1 MFLRIRPSVS
11 ALAFIIGVTAGFW
24 PFHTQVDALE
34 SDATSDVKQI
44 AIIGAG
50 SAGSSTAYY
59 LHKLAQE
66 EGIEVNITVFER
78 SSYVGGRS
86 TTVDAYDDPAH
97 PVELGASIFVSV
109 NEILMNAT
117 KEFGL
122 DLKPLS
128 DEEEHETIGIW
139 NGEKFVLLQTS
150 GGWEWWNNA
159 KMLWKYGM
167 SPIRANKLM
176 QATVGKFLKLY
187 QEPFFPF
194 RSLSERVV
202 ELDLV
207 SATAVTGDELLA
219 SNSVYPPFT
228 TDIIQAF
235 TRVNYLQNL
244 GVIHGLETMVSM
256 ATDGATQIRG
266 GNWQI
271 FDRMLNASGATV
283 YLDTA
288 VSSLEKNS
296 GRYTLTAKPAKAAW
310 NSAASKQQFDS
321 VVIAAPFQYS
331 GLKLSDGLVEKNP
344 DEIPYV
350 QLHATLF
357 TTPLKLDGSYF
368 GLKPGDVVPT
378 TVYTTLSPSD
388 DPTSRTDIVGKAGFF
403 SISALRSVTHPTSG
417 RKEFIYKIFSSEAV
431 TNEFLGSLFGIRLP
445 EVKSLADSPNDD
457 ITWFY
462 PHVWNSYPYEYP
474 RVTFED
480 IELAR
485 GLYYTAGIESFIST
499 METSALMGKNVAQLL
514 VEDFTEVLGGEKSEQ
529 KEKSNV
535 IEEL

>member
-1 MFLRIRPSVS
+1 MRPCLLALSFTAGVS
-11 ALAFIIGVTAGFW
+11 AGFW
-24 PFHTQVDALE
+24 PFHTKVDALE
-34 SDATSDVKQI
+34 SDASDVKQI

-50 SAGSSTAYY
+50 AAGSSTAYY
-59 LHKLAQE
+59 LHKLAEE

-78 SSYVGGRS
+78 SSYIGGRS
-86 TTVDAYDDPAH
+86 TTVNAYDNQSH
-97 PVELGASIFVSV
+97 PVELGASIFVHI

-122 DLKPLS
+122 ELNPLA
-128 DEEEHETIGIW
+128 DEEQHETVGIW
-139 NGEKFVLLQTS
+139 NGEKFVLTQTS
-150 GGWEWWNNA
+150 GGWEWWNTA
-159 KMLWKYGM
+159 KMIWKYGI
-167 SPIRANKLM
+167 SPIRANNLM
-176 QATVGKFLKLY
+176 KATVAKFLELY
-187 QEPFFPF
+187 KPPFFPF
-194 RSLSERVV
+194 RSLTERVI

-207 SATAVTGDELLA
+207 SATGVTGDQLLA
-219 SNSVYPPFT
+219 ANSVYPPFT

-256 ATDGATQIRG
+256 STDGATQVKG
-266 GNWQI
+266 GNWQM

-283 YLDTA
+283 HLDTA
-288 VSSLEKNS
+288 VSSLEKDN
-296 GRYTLTAKPAKAAW
+296 GRYTLTSKPTNAAW
-310 NSAASKQQFDS
+310 TSVSSEQRFDS
-321 VVIAAPFQYS
+321 VVIAAPFQYT
-331 GLKLSDGLVEKNP
+331 GLKLSDGIVEKTP

-388 DPTSRTDIVGKAGFF
+388 DPTSRTDIVVPK
-403 SISALRSVTHPTSG
+403 LDSVTFTP
-417 RKEFIYKIFSSEAV
+417 
-431 TNEFLGSLFGIRLP
+431 
-445 EVKSLADSPNDD
+445 DDD

-514 VEDFTEVLGGEKSEQ
+514 VEDFVEMSGGPKADQ
-529 KEKSNV
+529 KGTQKV
-535 IEEL
+535 VEEL

>member
-1 MFLRIRPSVS
+1 M
-11 ALAFIIGVTAGFW
+11 
-24 PFHTQVDALE
+24 
-34 SDATSDVKQI
+34 
-44 AIIGAG
+44 
-50 SAGSSTAYY
+50 
-59 LHKLAQE
+59 
-66 EGIEVNITVFER
+66 NITVFER

-139 NGEKFVLLQTS
+139 NGEMFVLLQTS

-176 QATVGKFLKLY
+176 KATVGKFLKLY

-288 VSSLEKNS
+288 VSSVEKNS
-296 GRYTLTAKPAKAAW
+296 GQYTLTAKPAKAAW

-331 GLKLSDGLVEKNP
+331 GLKLSDGLVEKSP

-357 TTPLKLDGSYF
+357 TTPLKLDGTYF

-403 SISALRSVTHPTSG
+403 SISALRSVTHPISG

-431 TNEFLGSLFGIRLP
+431 TNEFLGSLFGITC
-445 EVKSLADSPNDD
+445 KSPSQSV
-457 ITWFY
+457 F
-462 PHVWNSYPYEYP
+462 SYPTNVYMQYP
-474 RVTFED
+474 
-480 IELAR
+480 
-485 GLYYTAGIESFIST
+485 
-499 METSALMGKNVAQLL
+499 
-514 VEDFTEVLGGEKSEQ
+514 KSRAWQ
-529 KEKSNV
+529 
-535 IEEL
+535 IPRTTT

>member
-1 MFLRIRPSVS
+1 MFLQIRPSLLALPFIVGVS
-11 ALAFIIGVTAGFW
+11 AGFW
-24 PFHTQVDALE
+24 PFHTKVDALE
-34 SDATSDVKQI
+34 SDATNDVKQI

-50 SAGSSTAYY
+50 AAGSSTAYH

-86 TTVDAYDDPAH
+86 TTVNAYDDAAH

-122 DLKPLS
+122 ELNPLA
-128 DEEEHETIGIW
+128 DEERHETIGIW
-139 NGEKFVLLQTS
+139 NGEKFVLLESS
-150 GGWEWWNNA
+150 GGWEWWKTA

-167 SPIRANKLM
+167 SPIRANNLM
-176 QATVGKFLKLY
+176 KATVAKFFKLY
-187 QEPFFPF
+187 QPPFFPF
-194 RSLSERVV
+194 RSLSERV
-202 ELDLV
+202 EQLDLL
-207 SATAVTGDELLA
+207 SATGVTGDQLLA

-256 ATDGATQIRG
+256 ATDGATQVQG

-271 FDRMLNASGATV
+271 FDLLLNASRATV
-283 YLDTA
+283 HLDTT
-288 VSSLEKNS
+288 VSALEKNN
-296 GRYTLTAKPAKAAW
+296 GRYILTSKATNAGW
-310 NSAASKQQFDS
+310 TAVASEQQFDS
-321 VVIAAPFQYS
+321 VVIAAPLQYS
-331 GLKLSDGLVEKNP
+331 GLKLSEGLVEKTP

-403 SISALRSVTHPTSG
+403 SVSSLRTVTHPKSG
-417 RKEFIYKIFSSEAV
+417 RKEFVYKIFSSEAV
-431 TNEFLGSLFGIRLP
+431 TKEFLGSLFGITPSELEGFP
-445 EVKSLADSPNDD
+445 KSPNDA

-514 VEDFTEVLGGEKSEQ
+514 VEDFTEVLGGAKGEQ
-529 KEKSNV
+529 DTQRV

>member
-1 MFLRIRPSVS
+1 MFLQIRPSLL
-11 ALAFIIGVTAGFW
+11 ALPFIVGVTAGFW
-24 PFHTQVDALE
+24 PFHTQVDAVE

-44 AIIGAG
+44 AIIGARWFCWFIH
-50 SAGSSTAYY
+50 SLH
-59 LHKLAQE
+59 LHKLAQ
-66 EGIEVNITVFER
+66 GIDVNITVFER

-86 TTVDAYDDPAH
+86 TTVNAYNDPGH

-117 KEFGL
+117 KESGL
-122 DLKPLS
+122 DLNPLA
-128 DEEEHETIGIW
+128 DEEQHETIGIW
-139 NGEKFVLLQTS
+139 NGEKF
-150 GGWEWWNNA
+150 
-159 KMLWKYGM
+159 YGM
-167 SPIRANKLM
+167 SPILANKLM
-176 QATVGKFLKLY
+176 KATVAKFLKLY
-187 QEPFFPF
+187 QPPFFPF

-202 ELDLV
+202 ELDLI
-207 SATAVTGDELLA
+207 SATGVTGDQLLV

-235 TRVNYLQNL
+235 TRINYLQNL

-256 ATDGATQIRG
+256 ATDGATQVKG
-266 GNWQI
+266 GNWQM

-296 GRYTLTAKPAKAAW
+296 ARYTLTSKPAKAAR
-310 NSAASKQQFDS
+310 NAVASEQKFDS

-331 GLKLSDGLVEKNP
+331 GLKLSEDLVEKTP
-344 DEIPYV
+344 DEIPY
-350 QLHATLF
+350 
-357 TTPLKLDGSYF
+357 
-368 GLKPGDVVPT
+368 PGDVVPT

-403 SISALRSVTHPTSG
+403 SVI
-417 RKEFIYKIFSSEAV
+417 
-431 TNEFLGSLFGIRLP
+431 P
-445 EVKSLADSPNDD
+445 EVESLLASPNDD

-474 RVTFED
+474 RVAFED

-514 VEDFTEVLGGEKSEQ
+514 VEDFTELLGGVKSEQ
-529 KEKSNV
+529 KETSKV
-535 IEEL
+535 VEEL

>member
-1 MFLRIRPSVS
+1 
-11 ALAFIIGVTAGFW
+11 
-24 PFHTQVDALE
+24 
-34 SDATSDVKQI
+34 
-44 AIIGAG
+44 
-50 SAGSSTAYY
+50 
-59 LHKLAQE
+59 
-66 EGIEVNITVFER
+66 VNITVFER

-86 TTVDAYDDPAH
+86 TTVNAYDVPGH

-122 DLKPLS
+122 DLKPLA

-150 GGWEWWNNA
+150 GGWEWWNNV
-159 KMLWKYGM
+159 KMFWKYGM
-167 SPIRANKLM
+167 SPIIANKLM
-176 QATVGKFLKLY
+176 KATVAKFLKLY
-187 QEPFFPF
+187 EPPFFPF

-202 ELDLV
+202 ELDLI
-207 SATAVTGDELLA
+207 SATGVTGDQLLI
-219 SNSVYPPFT
+219 SHNVYPPFT

-256 ATDGATQIRG
+256 ATDGATQVKG

-296 GRYTLTAKPAKAAW
+296 GRYTLTSKPAKAAG
-310 NSAASKQQFDS
+310 NAEASEQKFDS

-331 GLKLSDGLVEKNP
+331 GLKLSEGLVEKTP

-368 GLKPGDVVPT
+368 GLKPGAIVPT

-417 RKEFIYKIFSSEAV
+417 RKEIIYKIFSSEAV
-431 TNEFLGSLFGIRLP
+431 TNEFLGSLFGITR
-445 EVKSLADSPNDD
+445 KSSQP
-457 ITWFY
+457 
-462 PHVWNSYPYEYP
+462 
-474 RVTFED
+474 
-480 IELAR
+480 
-485 GLYYTAGIESFIST
+485 
-499 METSALMGKNVAQLL
+499 LL
-514 VEDFTEVLGGEKSEQ
+514 L
-529 KEKSNV
+529 
-535 IEEL
+535 

>member
-1 MFLRIRPSVS
+1 MFLQMRPCLVALPFIVGVS
-11 ALAFIIGVTAGFW
+11 AGFW
-24 PFHTQVDALE
+24 PFHTKVDALE
-34 SDATSDVKQI
+34 SSASDVKQV

-66 EGIEVNITVFER
+66 EGVDVNITVFER

-86 TTVDAYDDPAH
+86 TTVNAYDDTAH

-109 NEILMNAT
+109 NEILMSAT

-122 DLKPLS
+122 ELNPVA
-128 DEEEHETIGIW
+128 DEEQHETIGIW

-167 SPIRANKLM
+167 SPIRANNLM
-176 QATVGKFLKLY
+176 KATVAKFLKLY
-187 QEPFFPF
+187 EAPFFPF

-207 SATAVTGDELLA
+207 SATGVTGDQLLEA
-219 SNSVYPPFT
+219 NSVYPPFT

-256 ATDGATQIRG
+256 ATDGATQVQG
-266 GNWQI
+266 GNWQM

-296 GRYTLTAKPAKAAW
+296 GRYNLASKPTNAAQ
-310 NSAASKQQFDS
+310 NGAASEQQFDS

-331 GLKLSDGLVEKNP
+331 GLKLSDSLVEKTP

-368 GLKPGDVVPT
+368 GLKPGDIVPT

-388 DPTSRTDIVGKAGFF
+388 DPTSRKDIVGKAGFF
-403 SISALRSVTHPTSG
+403 SVSALRSVTHPKSG

-431 TNEFLGSLFGIRLP
+431 TPEFLGIP
-445 EVKSLADSPNDD
+445 EFESLADSPNDD

-462 PHVWNSYPYEYP
+462 PHVWNSYPYEFP

-514 VEDFTEVLGGEKSEQ
+514 VEDFTEVLGGAKSEQ
-529 KEKSNV
+529 KETSKV
-535 IEEL
+535 VEEL